1 MPSFL
6 EISNL
11 HDFKVNFKNVN
22 KKQKKSFRLIIL
34 LIMLK
39 EMMPHRMVYLM

>member
-11 HDFKVNFKNVN
+11 HDFKVIFKNVN
-22 KKQKKSFRLIIL
+22 KKQKKLFRLIIL
-34 LIMLK
+34 WIMLK
-39 EMMPHRMVYLM
+39 EIMPHRMGYLM